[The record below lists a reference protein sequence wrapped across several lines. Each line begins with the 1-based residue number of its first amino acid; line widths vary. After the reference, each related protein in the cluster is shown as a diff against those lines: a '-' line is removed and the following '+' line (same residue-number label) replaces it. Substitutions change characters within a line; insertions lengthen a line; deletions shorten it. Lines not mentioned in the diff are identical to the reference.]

1 MRTSIDGN
9 RADKET
15 DDYNLKKA
23 ELISRL
29 PSREQQQYYELQKG
43 KEDKA
48 KSEMLLD
55 TRLI

>member
-9 RADKET
+9 RANIET
-15 DDYNLKKA
+15 GNYNLKKP